1 MTKAISTLRAALPE
15 RNDLLAG
22 GALLLA
28 GLVLRFRQLGCFEFK
43 DDQARFVLNGLCA
56 LRDGFMVFAGQP
68 GSTGIP
74 NPAGGPV
81 LGGVIALFGTSPF
94 VFAAAFTLFSVLT
107 VFGVHWVLKDVIGVP
122 RAWTCAV
129 LAAMSPVLVWNA
141 SNLWGPGL
149 LIFPVAVYLRE
160 LALYIEGR
168 SPSGLVRAGLAA
180 ALGAWIFHLSAFFLF
195 PGMIYAAI
203 RRRPT
208 WKDFAA
214 LVGIGAVLFGPWV
227 YALVFQW
234 DHATSALTVTWSE
247 KIGAWFW
254 NLAATG
260 DGLFFFEYFPREEWP
275 VGMIALAGVSAALF
289 LLPVMPGCRRLRET
303 GTADRLALLLAGS
316 IPFLYLALGLRIHP
330 HYLMVILLPVFV
342 LASRGYEEMP
352 RPFARGL
359 LAGTGVLLLGIT
371 LFWQNKVLAGSGH
384 WREFGPSGNYLEAIA
399 AELDGPTVWSLKVV
413 AADERAKTKLDP
425 ISTLY
430 IFDRHMQKGGV
441 PKLLILRWD
450 NETGRFRHEILP
462 PTR

>member
-15 RNDLLAG
+15 RNDLFAG

-28 GLVLRFRQLGCFEFK
+28 GLILRFRQLGCFEFK
-43 DDQARFVLNGLCA
+43 DDQARSVLNGLCA

-74 NPAGGPV
+74 NPAGGTV
-81 LGGVIALFGTSPF
+81 LCGVIALFGTSPI
-94 VFAAAFTLFSVLT
+94 VFAAAFTVLSVLT
-107 VFGVHWVLKDVIGVP
+107 AVGVHWAMKDLIGVP

-129 LAAMSPVLVWNA
+129 LAAVSPVLVWNA

-149 LIFPVAVYLRE
+149 LIFPAAVYLRE
-160 LALYIEGR
+160 LALYIDGK
-168 SPSGLVRAGLAA
+168 SPRGLVWAGLAA

-195 PGMIYAAI
+195 PGMICAVL
-203 RRRPT
+203 RRRPN
-208 WKDFAA
+208 WRDFAA
-214 LVGIGAVLFGPWV
+214 LVGIGAVLFGPWL

-234 DHATSALTVTWSE
+234 DHTTSSLPVTWSE
-247 KIGAWFW
+247 RIGAWFW

-275 VGMIALAGVSAALF
+275 VGMAVLAGLSAALF
-289 LLPVMPGCRRLRET
+289 LLPVALGCRRLRET
-303 GTADRLALLLAGS
+303 GTADRMALLLAGS
-316 IPFLYLALGLRIHP
+316 IPLLYLALGLRIHP
-330 HYLMVILLPVFV
+330 HYLMVIMLPVFV
-342 LASRGYEEMP
+342 LASRGYEKMP
-352 RPFARGL
+352 RAFARGL
-359 LAGTGVLLLGIT
+359 LAATGVLLLGIT
-371 LFWQNKVLAGSGH
+371 LFWQNKVLAGNGH

-425 ISTLY
+425 ISTVY
-430 IFDRHMQKGGV
+430 IFDRHMQKGGA

-450 NETGRFRHEILP
+450 GETGRFRHEILP
-462 PTR
+462 PMR